1 MSLLFGRA
9 SNTLK
14 EIEAVKTPEASKS
27 HHPIAH
33 ISLIK
38 MIKTVIKLAGLTI
51 KEQEHQLD
59 RGGLRYFGGFAV
71 EGEGLKADDKRMV
84 IGLRNSHDKAF
95 AAGVC
100 TGLSMTV
107 CSNLHFSS
115 EHKLTRRHTRFIMRD
130 LQSVLTKAVGLSRTM
145 WTTMEDRIEAYKAL
159 EISRQTAA
167 DLLVS
172 LVDAKAFTARDI
184 YPTIKEFE
192 TPGFSVPKSA
202 QYAKLTSEQQAA
214 QVIALNEA
222 HGGGTLWT
230 LFNAVTENL
239 KGGNL
244 TLLPTRTLMM
254 QSIFDGVASFESPNI
269 DLEAEGEVIDIE
281 ATQI

>member
-1 MSLLFGRA
+1 MSLLFGRGT
-9 SNTLK
+9 NTLK
-14 EIEAVKTPEASKS
+14 EVEAVVTPEATDS
-27 HHPIAH
+27 HYPIAH
-33 ISLIK
+33 ISLIQ
-38 MIKTVIKLAGLTI
+38 MIKTVIKTAGLKI
-51 KEQEHQLD
+51 LEQEHQLD

-115 EHKLTRRHTRFIMRD
+115 DEKLTRRHTKQIMRD
-130 LQSVLTKAVGLSRTM
+130 INRVLSNAVARIRSN

-192 TPGFSVPKSA
+192 APGFGVATSK
-202 QYAKLTSEQQAA
+202 QYADLSAADKAA
-214 QVIALNEA
+214 QVEALVNA
-222 HGGGTLWT
+222 HGGSTLWT
-230 LFNAVTENL
+230 LHNAVTENL

-244 TLLPTRTLMM
+244 SLLPHRTITMN
-254 QSIFDGVASFESPNI
+254 SIFDGVASFEAPNI
-269 DLEAEGEVIDIE
+269 DLEAEAEVIEIE
-281 ATQI
+281 AAQA